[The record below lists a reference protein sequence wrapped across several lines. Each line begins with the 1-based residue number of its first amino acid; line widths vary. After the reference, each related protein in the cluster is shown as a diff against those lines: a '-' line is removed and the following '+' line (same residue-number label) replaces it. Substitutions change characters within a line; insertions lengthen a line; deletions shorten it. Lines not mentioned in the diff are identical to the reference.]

1 MFSSNPEI
9 NIKEIKIIN
18 KENNEVEIIKKDKDE
33 E

>member
-1 MFSSNPEI
+1 MFSSSPEI